1 VPSKINYSKLLDGI
15 QAVIAR
21 GDYQEFLKMLK
32 RLRNDYSFRNTLLV
46 YSQFPRATYV
56 KGFCEWN
63 KLGRG
68 IKKRPHTIY
77 IYAGMGAKKN
87 KAIVGQQKMNGR
99 EEKEKKESSTIEVID
114 NIKFKRIAVYDISDT
129 YLKKG
134 TKPIPILEDRIDS
147 DTSQDLYNKLVH
159 ISPVPVINETIIGSA
174 KGYYNSKEKKIVIE
188 ESLSQDDKTAVLI
201 HELCHCLYDDFDYS
215 KDRIQSEVFVESVA
229 FLVADYFNL
238 DTSMCSFGYIT
249 NWLKEDIKIF
259 MGLSN
264 KIKDVADEYINLI
277 LNSGYKQ
284 EEISA

>member
-1 VPSKINYSKLLDGI
+1 MPNKVSYSKLLDGI

-32 RLRNDYSFRNTLLV
+32 KLRNDYSFRNTLLV

-87 KAIVGQQKMNGR
+87 KAIVGQQKMNGK

-114 NIKFKRIAVYDISDT
+114 NMKYKRIAVYDISDT

-134 TKPIPILEDRIDS
+134 TKPIPILEDRIEA
-147 DTSQDLYNKLVH
+147 DTSRDLYNKLVY
-159 ISPVPVINETIIGSA
+159 ISPVPVKNETILGAA
-174 KGYYNSKEKKIVIE
+174 KGYYDSKGKKIVVE
-188 ESLSQDDKTAVLI
+188 ESLSQDDKTAVLL
-201 HELCHCLYDDFDYS
+201 HELCHCLYDDFNYS
-215 KDRIQSEVFVESVA
+215 TDRIQSEVFVESVA

-238 DTSMCSFGYIT
+238 DTSICSFGYIT
-249 NWLKEDIKIF
+249 NWIKEDIKIF
-259 MGLSN
+259 MRLSN
-264 KIKDVADEYINLI
+264 KIKDIADEYINLI

-284 EEISA
+284 EEIGA